1 MWELNSGL
9 QILNFLYAIV
19 LGIIFDL
26 FYDIFKSFRLNIK
39 FSDILVFVQDIL
51 YFFILSV
58 LSFCF
63 FLIFT
68 YGEIRFYILIGFA
81 VGFLVSR
88 FTLSKISIPVFS
100 FIIRV
105 IIKFLGYLRWIFNK
119 LYDFLYNI
127 LKKVGIFSKKTLKS
141 VKKLLKK
148 TEGLLY
154 TTRE

>member
-19 LGIIFDL
+19 LGVGFDL
-26 FYDIFKSFRLNIK
+26 FYDIFKALRLNIK
-39 FSDILVFVQDIL
+39 LSDFAVFIQDVL
-51 YFFILSV
+51 YFAVISV

-68 YGEIRFYILIGFA
+68 CGEIRFYILTGFA
-81 VGFLVSR
+81 IGFLVSR
-88 FTLSKISIPVFS
+88 LSLSKILVPVFS
-100 FIIRV
+100 FILSL
-105 IIKFLGYLRWIFNK
+105 IIKILGYIKWIFNE
-119 LYDFLYNI
+119 LYEFLYNI
-127 LKKVGIFSKKTLKS
+127 FKKVAFFSKKTLKS